1 MCYHNGSTSFIL
13 RSDFLKTFN
22 SKRTLVAFV
31 LIAVYCIFNVFST
44 FITNLKFSNIIN
56 TFVSLIP
63 MFLILCYLFF
73 VDKTFKFKKYIFPL
87 AFGIIAFRNLYAVA
101 VSAIGTPKYIL
112 FENGTK
118 FLFALSVISVLFN
131 IFCFCGTLYNL
142 KLSILLKIGCIGY
155 ILTTIIMPIYEFI
168 SLGGMKYV
176 NSVPED
182 ISPINITALAK
193 LLSIVLFYIAI
204 FVYSMDKK
212 HSDLV

>member
-1 MCYHNGSTSFIL
+1 M
-13 RSDFLKTFN
+13 KTFN
-22 SKRTLVAFV
+22 SKRTLAAFV
-31 LIAVYCIFNVFST
+31 LIAIYCIFNIFST
-44 FITNLKFSNIIN
+44 FITTLKFSNINN

-63 MFLILCYLFF
+63 IFLILCYLFF
-73 VDKTFKFKKYIFPL
+73 EDKTFKFKKYMFPL
-87 AFGIIAFRNLYAVA
+87 AFGIIVYKNLYSVV
-101 VSAIGTPKYIL
+101 VSIVGTPKNLYFEKEIIIL
-112 FENGTK
+112 FAISL
-118 FLFALSVISVLFN
+118 FLLLFN
-131 IFCFCGTLYNL
+131 ISCFIGALFNFRF
-142 KLSILLKIGCIGY
+142 SIFLRIGCIGY

-168 SLGGMKYV
+168 SLGGMEYV

>member
-1 MCYHNGSTSFIL
+1 M
-13 RSDFLKTFN
+13 KTFN
-22 SKRTLVAFV
+22 SKRTLAAFV
-31 LIAVYCIFNVFST
+31 LIAIYCIFNIFST
-44 FITNLKFSNIIN
+44 FITTLKFSNINN

-63 MFLILCYLFF
+63 IFLILCYLFF
-73 VDKTFKFKKYIFPL
+73 EDKTFKFKKYMFPL
-87 AFGIIAFRNLYAVA
+87 AFGIIVYKNLYSVV
-101 VSAIGTPKYIL
+101 VSIVGTPKNLYFEKEGIIL
-112 FENGTK
+112 FAISL
-118 FLFALSVISVLFN
+118 FLLLFN
-131 IFCFCGTLYNL
+131 ISCFIGTLFNFRF
-142 KLSILLKIGCIGY
+142 SIFLRIGCIGY

-168 SLGGMKYV
+168 SLGGMEYV

>member
-1 MCYHNGSTSFIL
+1 M
-13 RSDFLKTFN
+13 KTFN
-22 SKRTLVAFV
+22 SKRTLAAFV
-31 LIAVYCIFNVFST
+31 LIAIYCIFNIFST
-44 FITNLKFSNIIN
+44 FITTLKFSNINN

-63 MFLILCYLFF
+63 IFLILCYLFF
-73 VDKTFKFKKYIFPL
+73 EDKTFKFKKYMFPL
-87 AFGIIAFRNLYAVA
+87 AFGIIVYKNLYSVV
-101 VSAIGTPKYIL
+101 VSIVGTPKNLYFEKEIIIL
-112 FENGTK
+112 FAISL
-118 FLFALSVISVLFN
+118 FLLLFN
-131 IFCFCGTLYNL
+131 ISCFIGTLFNFRF
-142 KLSILLKIGCIGY
+142 SIFLRIGCIGY

-168 SLGGMKYV
+168 SLGGMEYV

>member
-1 MCYHNGSTSFIL
+1 M
-13 RSDFLKTFN
+13 KTFN
-22 SKRTLVAFV
+22 SKRTLAAFV
-31 LIAVYCIFNVFST
+31 LIAIYCIFNIFST
-44 FITNLKFSNIIN
+44 FITTLKFSNINN

-63 MFLILCYLFF
+63 IFLILCYLFF
-73 VDKTFKFKKYIFPL
+73 EDKTFKFKKYMFPL
-87 AFGIIAFRNLYAVA
+87 AFGIIVYKNLYSVV
-101 VSAIGTPKYIL
+101 VSIVGTPKNLYFEKEVIIL
-112 FENGTK
+112 FAISL
-118 FLFALSVISVLFN
+118 FLLLFN
-131 IFCFCGTLYNL
+131 ISCFIGTLFNFRF
-142 KLSILLKIGCIGY
+142 SIFLRIGCIGY

-168 SLGGMKYV
+168 SLGGMEYV

>member
-1 MCYHNGSTSFIL
+1 M
-13 RSDFLKTFN
+13 KTFN
-22 SKRTLVAFV
+22 SKRTLAAFV
-31 LIAVYCIFNVFST
+31 LIAIYCIFNIFST
-44 FITNLKFSNIIN
+44 FITTLKFSNINN

-63 MFLILCYLFF
+63 IFLILCYLFF
-73 VDKTFKFKKYIFPL
+73 EDKTFKFKKYMFPL
-87 AFGIIAFRNLYAVA
+87 AFGIIVYKNLYSVV
-101 VSAIGTPKYIL
+101 VSIVGTPKNLYFEKEIIIL
-112 FENGTK
+112 FAISL
-118 FLFALSVISVLFN
+118 FLLLFN
-131 IFCFCGTLYNL
+131 ISCFIGTLFNFRF
-142 KLSILLKIGCIGY
+142 SIFLRIGCICY

-168 SLGGMKYV
+168 SLGGMEYV

>member
-1 MCYHNGSTSFIL
+1 MCYHNGSTSFVL
-13 RSDFLKTFN
+13 RSDFVKTFN

-31 LIAVYCIFNVFST
+31 LIAVYCIFNIFST

-63 MFLILCYLFF
+63 IFLILCYLFF

-118 FLFALSVISVLFN
+118 ILFALSVVSVLFN

-168 SLGGMKYV
+168 LLGGMDYI
-176 NSVPED
+176 NSIPKD
-182 ISPINITALAK
+182 MLPINIIPLVK
-193 LLSIVLFYIAI
+193 YLSIILFYLGI
-204 FVYSMDKK
+204 FILPTNKRIQI
-212 HSDLV
+212 

>member
-1 MCYHNGSTSFIL
+1 M
-13 RSDFLKTFN
+13 KTFN
-22 SKRTLVAFV
+22 SKRTLAAFV
-31 LIAVYCIFNVFST
+31 LIAIYCIFNIFST
-44 FITNLKFSNIIN
+44 FITTLKFSNINN

-63 MFLILCYLFF
+63 IFLILCYLFF
-73 VDKTFKFKKYIFPL
+73 EDKTFKFKNYMFPL
-87 AFGIIAFRNLYAVA
+87 AFGIIVYKNLYSVV
-101 VSAIGTPKYIL
+101 VSIVGTPKNLYFEKEIIIL
-112 FENGTK
+112 FAISL
-118 FLFALSVISVLFN
+118 FLLLFN
-131 IFCFCGTLYNL
+131 ISCFIGTLFNFRF
-142 KLSILLKIGCIGY
+142 SIFLRIGCIGY

-168 SLGGMKYV
+168 SLGGMEYV